1 MRNLPVAQLVHE
13 PGPVAEPVVQSLR
26 YWLALQLR
34 VVNSAQQ
41 FHFVQSPVPAPVHSS
56 QFPAQSPV
64 HKLYSSDPVRNL
76 PVAQLVHE
84 PRSVAEPAVQPLRY
98 WLALQL
104 RVVNAAQQLVTTI
117 GFRNSIGCDQSGGI
131 VT

>member
-1 MRNLPVAQLVHE
+1 M
-13 PGPVAEPVVQSLR
+13 AEPVVQPLR

-34 VVNSAQQ
+34 VVNSFQQ
-41 FHFVQSPVPAPVHSS
+41 FQLVQAVSAVLVHAS
-56 QFPAQSPV
+56 QFSAQSPV
-64 HKLYSSDPVRNL
+64 HALYSSDPVRNL

-84 PRSVAEPAVQPLRY
+84 PGSVAEPIVQPLRY